1 MMIFC
6 YKAPQHN
13 LLLSDVLRELV
24 PVDGLRTLVLGAA
37 RLFGPGDCDIIDPVA
52 HQLHL
57 PARQSGPLLLR
68 GLEEIDRDREWDKNV
83 ALLLP
88 LLERLRL
95 RGTGTPLLV
104 ARAETLGPWT
114 ISMVLRFAPFMFMF
128 STPANL
134 TNLRPLLPPPPPSHT
149 RLYKANRRLANLFD
163 SSI

>member
-68 GLEEIDRDREWDKNV
+68 GLEEIDRDREWDGNV

-88 LLERLRL
+88 LLGRLRL

-104 ARAETLGPWT
+104 ARAETLGP
-114 ISMVLRFAPFMFMF
+114 
-128 STPANL
+128 
-134 TNLRPLLPPPPPSHT
+134 
-149 RLYKANRRLANLFD
+149 
-163 SSI
+163 

>member
-1 MMIFC
+1 MI
-6 YKAPQHN
+6 YT
-13 LLLSDVLRELV
+13 VV
-24 PVDGLRTLVLGAA
+24 VGLGRSGLGAA
-37 RLFGPGDCDIIDPVA
+37 RLFGPGDCVDPVA

-104 ARAETLGPWT
+104 ARAETLGP
-114 ISMVLRFAPFMFMF
+114 
-128 STPANL
+128 
-134 TNLRPLLPPPPPSHT
+134 
-149 RLYKANRRLANLFD
+149 
-163 SSI
+163 